1 MIALRP
7 DVISRFMLPLAWCV
21 ALAGAGYATAVLLTR
36 HVGGDA
42 VEYSLKPH
50 ENDPRVVA
58 SRILNVQA
66 FRLADPVAIVQEKPL
81 DDEAP
86 MQVPPLPK
94 LQLAGVMTGIDNA
107 PGFALLGVNEQP
119 VQLVRLNDQ
128 PLPDLLIV
136 ALHPAGVD
144 VLWHDRL
151 HHVPVVFSSATQ
163 APPPSLPSPRAT
175 PRPVRR

>member
-21 ALAGAGYATAVLLTR
+21 ALAGAGYAAGVLLTR

-58 SRILNVQA
+58 SRILNVQP
-66 FRLADPVAIVQEKPL
+66 FRLAVPVAAAQVEPR

-86 MQVPPLPK
+86 MQAPPLPA
-94 LQLAGVMTGIDNA
+94 LQLVGVLTGIDNA

-128 PLPDLLIV
+128 PVPDLLIV

-151 HHVPVVFSSATQ
+151 HHVPVVFSSTTQ
-163 APPPSLPSPRAT
+163 TTPSSLSSPRAT
-175 PRPVRR
+175 SRPVRR